1 MLTSGGSW
9 HLTLFKTH
17 ESQVVKENKKVAG
30 EAMTMEETG
39 NTQTVLKQTKA
50 VRRSLD
56 YLISLLHSRR
66 GVGGIFYLSWYR
78 HLLLYIAHLT
88 VTESSPRNKSTIKLR
103 LTCLISL
110 KLP

>member
-1 MLTSGGSW
+1 MLRSCGSW
-9 HLTLFKTH
+9 HLTLFKMH

-56 YLISLLHSRR
+56 YFISLLH
-66 GVGGIFYLSWYR
+66 GGGGWAAGIISFILVLSSSHID
-78 HLLLYIAHLT
+78 HLI
-88 VTESSPRNKSTIKLR
+88 VTESSPRNKSTRKLR

-110 KLP
+110 KVP

>member
-1 MLTSGGSW
+1 
-9 HLTLFKTH
+9 
-17 ESQVVKENKKVAG
+17 
-30 EAMTMEETG
+30 MTMEETG

-56 YLISLLHSRR
+56 YLISLLHS
-66 GVGGIFYLSWYR
+66 GGGGCTFYLSWYR
-78 HLLLYIAHLT
+78 HLLLYIPHLT